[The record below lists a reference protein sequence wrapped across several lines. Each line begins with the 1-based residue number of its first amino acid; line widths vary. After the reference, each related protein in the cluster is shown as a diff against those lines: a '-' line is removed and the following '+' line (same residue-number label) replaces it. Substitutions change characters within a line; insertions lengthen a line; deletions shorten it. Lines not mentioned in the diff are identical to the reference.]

1 MRPRIALCVSLSV
14 LLLCMACGGANGF
27 DTDESRMRSVSGP
40 GFDSPHLHP
49 VDGEAA
55 GDSPTYTSAPSPS
68 TIIAAQ
74 SVATNGRGVPVLS
87 RWHPSSP
94 STTIDYDAEWKAFV
108 RETLT
113 VHEQKPEHPFWS
125 AARTPT
131 TTTVVPVVFTLE
143 MLVDYFF
150 DEADREWALRVAF
163 CESSAQPDDLVS
175 TAVHHRSGAAGWFQH
190 LPKFWEERTEAAG
203 VPGADIMDPIS
214 QVRVAAY
221 LLYDTPQGTG
231 HWYPS
236 KSCWG

>member
-1 MRPRIALCVSLSV
+1 MSPRIALCLSLSV

-27 DTDESRMRSVSGP
+27 DADESRTRNISGP

-68 TIIAAQ
+68 TIIA
-74 SVATNGRGVPVLS
+74 
-87 RWHPSSP
+87 
-94 STTIDYDAEWKAFV
+94 IDYDAEWKAFV
-108 RETLT
+108 HESVL
-113 VHEQKPEHPFWS
+113 VHAQKPEHPFWS

-131 TTTVVPVVFTLE
+131 TTTVVQVVFTLE

-190 LPKFWEERTEAAG
+190 LPKFWEERTEAVG
-203 VPGADIMDPIS
+203 ISGADIMDPIA
-214 QVRVAAY
+214 QVQVAAW
-221 LLYDTPQGTG
+221 LLYETSQGKG

-236 KSCWG
+236 ESCWR

>member
-1 MRPRIALCVSLSV
+1 
-14 LLLCMACGGANGF
+14 
-27 DTDESRMRSVSGP
+27 
-40 GFDSPHLHP
+40 
-49 VDGEAA
+49 
-55 GDSPTYTSAPSPS
+55 
-68 TIIAAQ
+68 
-74 SVATNGRGVPVLS
+74 
-87 RWHPSSP
+87 
-94 STTIDYDAEWKAFV
+94 V
-108 RETLT
+108 RETLA
-113 VHEQKPEHPFWS
+113 VHAQKPEHPFWS

-131 TTTVVPVVFTLE
+131 TTTVVQMEAEHPKPEQVVFTLE

-175 TAVHHRSGAAGWFQH
+175 TAVHPRSGAAGWFQH

-203 VPGADIMDPIS
+203 IPGADIMDPETNVVI
-214 QVRVAAY
+214 AAY